1 MQQVLVLTFPFF
13 ALVLCGFGAARSRL
27 MPVSAIPGL
36 NIFVLYFALPAM
48 LFRFA
53 AGMPIER
60 MLDGTNFIVYLV
72 AALAMVVVT
81 VATTLRGAIG
91 WNDAS
96 FGALV
101 AAFPNTGFMGMPL
114 LSAMLGAAVL
124 APVVSALTVD
134 FVLTTSLCIALSR
147 IKSGSGDSGSGK
159 DAWAGVSAA
168 LRGVF
173 ANPLPWAILGGGSVS
188 WGGVELYTPIFKIV
202 DMLADAGSPAAL
214 FTIGAVIARS
224 QFQAAEAGKKSAGWQ
239 DVPLVVAIKLVVH
252 PVLVVLCGKLA
263 IMAGAP
269 LDNASLTT
277 LALLAALPSA
287 TSVTML
293 SERYGAD
300 SGRIARVVMLST
312 ALAFLSFSAT
322 AAFLIQGQG

>member
-1 MQQVLVLTFPFF
+1 MQQILLLTFPFF
-13 ALVLCGFGAARSRL
+13 ALVLCGYWAARSRL

-36 NIFVLYFALPAM
+36 NIFVLYFALPSM
-48 LFRFA
+48 LFRFS

-60 MLDGTNFIVYLV
+60 LLDGATFLTYLV
-72 AALAMVVVT
+72 AALAMIFITVV
-81 VATTLRGAIG
+81 ATLRGKVG

-114 LSAMLGAAVL
+114 LSSIVGGSVL
-124 APVVSALTVD
+124 APVVAALAVD
-134 FVLTTSLCIALSR
+134 FLVTTSLCIGLSR
-147 IKSGSGDSGSGK
+147 RSKGGDN
-159 DAWAGVSAA
+159 DAWSGVATA

-173 ANPLPWAILGGGSVS
+173 ANPLPWAILGGGLVS
-188 WGGVELYTPIFKIV
+188 WTGLELYKPVFKII

-224 QFQAAEAGKKSAGWQ
+224 QFQVAEGKSHSAGGR

-252 PVLVVLCGKLA
+252 PALVIACGKLA
-263 IMAGAP
+263 ILAGAP
-269 LDNASLTT
+269 LDPAALTT
-277 LALLAALPSA
+277 LALVAALPSA

-300 SGRIARVVMLST
+300 TGRIARIVMLST
-312 ALAFLSFSAT
+312 ALAFISFSGT
-322 AAFLIQGQG
+322 VSLLS